1 MNEEKKQIEKFK
13 KQLFEIQSLAKI
25 GSWEWDKK
33 TNTIEWTETMY
44 TLLGYKPYSIKP
56 SYELAVSH
64 VHEDDKE
71 RYEKNIHR
79 ISTNDSNYYQIIKV
93 VKKDQSI
100 ITVVSRGKCEKNK
113 EEEITRIMGTVQC
126 ISEYLNTEQNT
137 LAKEIAEESDRLKS
151 AFISNMSH
159 EIRTP
164 MNAILGFSNMLK
176 RNNLSN
182 EKKQKY
188 LDFIESG
195 GKRLLR
201 IISDIVDLSKMDTNH
216 LTLSYE
222 ICNLNKLITKI
233 QEQFNLNNKNETQKI
248 IVKNGL
254 SDDNSFIITDQTR
267 LEQILSNLIENA
279 VRYAPDGNVKVS
291 YKKEGQTLVFY
302 VKDEGSGIEKKDQES
317 IFGRFQQVENKYSG
331 TITSTGLG
339 LSIVKELTELMKGK
353 VWVKS
358 EEGEG
363 ATFYFTIPYQKGN
376 RRMSYIDNKTI
387 KIKVDRKEVILV
399 AEDEIINFLY
409 LEALFERY
417 PFKILHA
424 INGKEA
430 VTMIEENKTISLVL
444 MDIKMPIMNG
454 IEATME
460 IRKKNKNS
468 PIIALTAYVM
478 EEDKEKM
485 FCAEFS
491 DYLAKPLYE
500 TTLINMVKKHQKEN
514 I

>member
-1 MNEEKKQIEKFK
+1 M
-13 KQLFEIQSLAKI
+13 
-25 GSWEWDKK
+25 
-33 TNTIEWTETMY
+33 
-44 TLLGYKPYSIKP
+44 
-56 SYELAVSH
+56 
-64 VHEDDKE
+64 
-71 RYEKNIHR
+71 
-79 ISTNDSNYYQIIKV
+79 
-93 VKKDQSI
+93 KKDQSI

-222 ICNLNKLITKI
+222 ICNLNKLITKL

-291 YKKEGQTLVFY
+291 YK
-302 VKDEGSGIEKKDQES
+302 
-317 IFGRFQQVENKYSG
+317 R
-331 TITSTGLG
+331 
-339 LSIVKELTELMKGK
+339 
-353 VWVKS
+353 
-358 EEGEG
+358 G
-363 ATFYFTIPYQKGN
+363 ADTC
-376 RRMSYIDNKTI
+376 
-387 KIKVDRKEVILV
+387 
-399 AEDEIINFLY
+399 
-409 LEALFERY
+409 
-417 PFKILHA
+417 
-424 INGKEA
+424 
-430 VTMIEENKTISLVL
+430 VL
-444 MDIKMPIMNG
+444 
-454 IEATME
+454 
-460 IRKKNKNS
+460 R
-468 PIIALTAYVM
+468 
-478 EEDKEKM
+478 
-485 FCAEFS
+485 
-491 DYLAKPLYE
+491 
-500 TTLINMVKKHQKEN
+500 
-514 I
+514 

>member
-1 MNEEKKQIEKFK
+1 MNEERKQIKKLK

-25 GSWEWDKK
+25 GSWEWNKK
-33 TNTIEWTETMY
+33 INKIEWSEMMY
-44 TLLGYKPYSIKP
+44 TMLGYKPYSITP
-56 SYELAVSH
+56 SYELAASH

-71 RYEKNIHR
+71 KYENNIHK
-79 ISTNDSNYYQIIKV
+79 ISTNDSDYYQIVKV
-93 VKKDQSI
+93 VKKDKSI
-100 ITVVSRGKCEKNK
+100 ITVVSRGQCEKNK
-113 EEEITRIMGTVQC
+113 EGEIIRIIGTAQD
-126 ISEYLNTEQNT
+126 ISKYISSEQNT
-137 LAKEIAEESDRLKS
+137 LAKEVAEESDRLKS

-222 ICNLNKLITKI
+222 ICNLNKLITKL
-233 QEQFNLNNKNETQKI
+233 QEQFNLNNKNGTQNI
-248 IVKNGL
+248 IVNNGL

-279 VRYAPDGNVKVS
+279 VKYAPNGNVKVG

-302 VKDEGSGIEKKDQES
+302 VKDEGSGIEKKDHKS
-317 IFGRFQQVENKYSG
+317 IFGRFQQVENEYSG

-339 LSIVKELTELMKGK
+339 LSIVKELTELMKGE
-353 VWVKS
+353 VWVESK
-358 EEGEG
+358 EGSG
-363 ATFYFTIPYQKGN
+363 ATFYFTIPYQKAN
-376 RRMSYIDNKTI
+376 RRMSYIDSKTI

-424 INGKEA
+424 KNGKEA
-430 VTMIEENKTISLVL
+430 VTMIEENEAISLVL

-460 IRKKNKNS
+460 IRKKNKNL

-485 FCAEFS
+485 FCAEFN
-491 DYLAKPLYE
+491 DYLAKPLDE
-500 TTLINMVKKHQKEN
+500 KTLINMVKKHQKES

>member
-1 MNEEKKQIEKFK
+1 MRDERNQIKKLK
-13 KQLFEIQSLAKI
+13 KKLSEIQTIAKI
-25 GSWEWDKK
+25 GTWEWNKGSSK
-33 TNTIEWTETMY
+33 VEWSDMMY
-44 TLLGYKPYSIKP
+44 NILGYKPNSVTP
-56 SYELAVSH
+56 SYELALSH
-64 VHEDDKE
+64 VHEDDKYKYIE
-71 RYEKNIHR
+71 NLDNIKSLKMSYNH
-79 ISTNDSNYYQIIKV
+79 INKV
-93 VKKDQSI
+93 VKKDMSI
-100 ITVVSRGKCEKNK
+100 ISVVWRAHCVKNK
-113 EEEITRIMGTVQC
+113 KGDIISWMGTLQD
-126 ISEYLNTEQNT
+126 ITKYINAEQNT
-137 LAKEIAEESDRLKS
+137 LAKEIAEESDRLKT

-188 LDFIESG
+188 LNFIESA

-201 IISDIVDLSKMDTNH
+201 IISDIVDLSKMDTDH
-216 LTLSYE
+216 LRLPYE
-222 ICNLNKLITKI
+222 ICNLNELLTKL
-233 QEQFNLNNKNETQKI
+233 QEQFNLNSKEEKQRI
-248 IVKNGL
+248 ILKKGL
-254 SDDNSFIITDQTR
+254 RDDNSFIITDQTR

-279 VRYAPDGNVKVS
+279 VKYAPNGNILVS
-291 YKKEGQTLVFY
+291 YKKDGETLIFY
-302 VKDEGSGIEKKDQES
+302 VKDKGGGIEKKNQKS
-317 IFGRFQQVENKYSG
+317 IFDRFKQIENKYSG
-331 TITSTGLG
+331 TSTSAGLG

-358 EEGEG
+358 GEGNG
-363 ATFYFTIPYQKGN
+363 ATFYFTIPYQKAN
-376 RRMSYIDNKTI
+376 RRMSYVDNKTI
-387 KIKVDRKEVILV
+387 KIKVDREEVILV

-424 INGKEA
+424 KNGKEA
-430 VTMIEENKTISLVL
+430 VNMIEENKTISLVL

-460 IRKKNKNS
+460 IRKKNKNL

-478 EEDKEKM
+478 QEDKEKM
-485 FCAEFS
+485 FYAEFN
-491 DYLAKPLYE
+491 DYLAKPLDE
-500 TTLINMVKKHQKEN
+500 ITLINMVKKHQKES